1 MGGPFELRLSRQG
14 GQALRRVDVQT
25 RVRLGRTLD
34 RLQRDPFDSSWD
46 IRPVKGQPGVWWVR
60 VGDWRILYEVDLL
73 ERIIRV
79 LVISLRGAAYR

>member
-14 GQALRRVDVQT
+14 GRALRRVDAQT
-25 RVRLGRTLD
+25 RVRLGRALD
-34 RLQRDPFDSSWD
+34 RLQRDPFDPSFD
-46 IRPVKGQPGVWWVR
+46 IRPVKMQPGVWRLR

-79 LVISLRGAAYR
+79 LVISLTGAAYR

>member
-14 GQALRRVDVQT
+14 ERALRRVDAQT
-25 RVRLGRTLD
+25 LVRLGRALD
-34 RLQRDPFDSSWD
+34 RLQRDPFDPSLD
-46 IRPVKGQPGVWWVR
+46 IRPVKGQPGVWRLR
-60 VGDWRILYEVDLL
+60 VGDWRILYEVDLV